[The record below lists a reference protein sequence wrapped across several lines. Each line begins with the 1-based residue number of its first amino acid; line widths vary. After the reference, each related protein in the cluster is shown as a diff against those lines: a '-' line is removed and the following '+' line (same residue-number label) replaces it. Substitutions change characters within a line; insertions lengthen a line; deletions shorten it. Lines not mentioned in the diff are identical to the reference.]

1 VKHEQS
7 PPAST
12 MNHASGPDLVKLIE
26 CERVHAHLPALLA
39 ASFEGAPQES
49 LVARLEPVARSL
61 IRTLAADA
69 LPDQVAK
76 RCTDWLVSEL
86 EQFDTKSLLELVEL
100 ILGGLKATLRSG
112 GGGAT
117 KPHCILPKCLG
128 LLATVD
134 KCCITLKD
142 GSEVHNGAQVVEYA
156 VRGLVKAP
164 WHAST
169 MTGLAETLR
178 EVALEK
184 QALRD
189 VVAKMLRKLEDVELT
204 QLPALVYQLL
214 LLSDAECKPL
224 VLGELNAHFQR
235 LLDGCAAAHAHAH
248 SSQQDMDIV
257 PTALDPEQLQHIQ
270 GTSILHIQFAVKQDQ
285 ALGDAILT
293 MLRTGQMPLGNFSLP
308 LLLSMARIQR
318 FEQPAIA
325 CVKAA
330 IKSSL
335 TRRSWGASSP
345 WLAEIVQQVR
355 EPCVQQLLLDTV
367 RSSASGGWDHLGP
380 SFVSLCAAL
389 LDETKRALSAKSSM
403 TVAEADG
410 ASSTGCERLP
420 VEVQMVALGRQA
432 LLEAFRLQ
440 SMVRADVM
448 ETIFDRIVT
457 GSDAVLHW
465 VSFLQ
470 ELVRTQPMMLLEHV
484 QRLKTLLEYIL
495 HLPPSVAAPM
505 LRSLLPLTRQRPEL
519 RDHLVLLLR
528 KAMFNREE
536 GMRLTAVHGFLLL
549 LQASADDG
557 GGGGGGGEAG
567 GSSDN
572 LQFQLEILGF
582 IRRSFAQQASIRSAL
597 YEGLVPAFR
606 HQPQL
611 REMILELL
619 LSQLRQ
625 YEEDPDDNDGGEGA
639 AAAPDRGTPPLRLD
653 RCMHTVGETPTLT
666 EPLPHLLRAIA
677 LCIRCAEDEV
687 LSQSDDTVSQTGH
700 RDVEPGREY
709 ALPGLDRLRERL
721 QAIVAGFSTC
731 SLGDFQLGGDKVEM
745 TQKKEG
751 GGGGGGAGMYNC
763 ATARLLKATLEA
775 LLEWCVLC
783 ELPSDVAEPM
793 EMEVVATQAS
803 QASLVGTALEQ
814 TMQVF
819 KLFMAVNELIKDKG
833 PKTKKLTPL
842 PDLDFTLGAEACE
855 RVLRAMAGSGGRG
868 RAAHIIRHVLRA
880 VHEQAGA
887 LGTAVELARSGG
899 LGAACAEGLR
909 AVSCAQVLIGQL
921 QAAEVVEGKEALS
934 GRRKEAEAEARE
946 EKKKGGKDTAKGKG
960 KEKADGAKGRGAPPK
975 MGSRL
980 QLVLEALEGVV
991 GALVHDPSLELLAS
1005 ALAPP
1010 PAGEEGAAAA
1020 GLLATFEGRLDV
1032 CRDMLT
1038 ERLLPLAR
1046 RLAACDSHGEAE
1058 VAVRVAAKI
1067 SAVLPGPS
1075 LGGVLEWAGGLCE
1088 EDEVA
1093 SDKLA
1098 RQLLGFYLHLDQRA
1112 HVYGLG
1118 RALSMAQRLHDLVG
1132 DNLSAEEGG
1141 EARMHEGEE
1150 ECALLTEGNAA
1161 SLSQAVLEAVDLDL
1175 GDAERAFSL
1184 LQRARLSASGVKP
1197 AFAPEGEDAADA
1209 AGGGGGGGGAA
1220 QLATLEAAL
1229 CERHGQ
1235 QISVLRCLAKSCVE
1249 GPPALHLMTSVLR
1262 LYRVVGSLFRF
1273 VATPAKP
1280 DISPQLVTMLGQL
1293 SGEQGLGPAVYQ
1305 FISFANAQPWGEG
1318 VTEGKVKREA
1328 AMVPRMIQEME
1339 KFELLVVK
1347 LNKKSGVDL
1356 MCHMKKA
1363 TSRDF
1368 RIKVDEV
1375 VLRAK
1380 KKEREEE
1387 EGEEEEEEEEGGK
1400 KKRAKKSSS
1409 KEGKAKA
1416 SKKSKRKKGS
1426 DDEDEDEE

>member
-1 VKHEQS
+1 
-7 PPAST
+7 
-12 MNHASGPDLVKLIE
+12 MNHATGPDLVKLIE
-26 CERVHAHLPALLA
+26 CERVHAHLPALLVA
-39 ASFEGAPQES
+39 AFEGAPQES
-49 LVARLEPVARSL
+49 LVTRLEPVARSL
-61 IRTLAADA
+61 IRTLAADT

-86 EQFDTKSLLELVEL
+86 EQFETKSLLELVEL
-100 ILGGLKATLRSG
+100 ILLGLKATLRAG

-117 KPHCILPKCLG
+117 KPHRILPKCLG

-142 GSEVHNGAQVVEYA
+142 GSEAHNGAQVVEYA
-156 VRGLVKAP
+156 VRGLIKAP

-169 MTGLAETLR
+169 MTGLAESLR

-189 VVAKMLRKLEDVELT
+189 IVTKMLRKLEDVELT

-235 LLDGCAAAHAHAH
+235 LLDGCARAHAQAH

-285 ALGDAILT
+285 VLGDAILT

-318 FEQPAIA
+318 FEQAAIA

-355 EPCVQQLLLDTV
+355 EPCVQRLLLDTV

-403 TVAEADG
+403 TAAEADG

-470 ELVRTQPMMLLEHV
+470 ELVRTQPMMLLEHL
-484 QRLKTLLEYIL
+484 QRLKTLLEYLL

-549 LQASADDG
+549 LQALLLLAHLPAARCHPLPPPAAFYHPPPSSTIFYHFFSIFYHALPCPTMPSHHPLQASAEG
-557 GGGGGGGEAG
+557 GGGGGGGGGAAG
-567 GSSDN
+567 GSADN

-606 HQPQL
+606 NQPQL

-625 YEEDPDDNDGGEGA
+625 YEEDPDDDNGGGGA
-639 AAAPDRGTPPLRLD
+639 AAPPDRGTPPLRLD
-653 RCMHTVGETPTLT
+653 RCMHTVGDTPTLT

-687 LSQSDDTVSQTGH
+687 LCQTDDTVSQTGL

-731 SLGDFQLGGDKVEM
+731 SLVDFQLGGDKVEM
-745 TQKKEG
+745 TQRKEGG

-793 EMEVVATQAS
+793 EIEMVATQAS

-814 TMQVF
+814 TMQ
-819 KLFMAVNELIKDKG
+819 
-833 PKTKKLTPL
+833 
-842 PDLDFTLGAEACE
+842 
-855 RVLRAMAGSGGRG
+855 
-868 RAAHIIRHVLRA
+868 
-880 VHEQAGA
+880 
-887 LGTAVELARSGG
+887 AR
-899 LGAACAEGLR
+899 
-909 AVSCAQVLIGQL
+909 
-921 QAAEVVEGKEALS
+921 
-934 GRRKEAEAEARE
+934 
-946 EKKKGGKDTAKGKG
+946 
-960 KEKADGAKGRGAPPK
+960 
-975 MGSRL
+975 
-980 QLVLEALEGVV
+980 
-991 GALVHDPSLELLAS
+991 PSHA
-1005 ALAPP
+1005 
-1010 PAGEEGAAAA
+1010 
-1020 GLLATFEGRLDV
+1020 
-1032 CRDMLT
+1032 
-1038 ERLLPLAR
+1038 RLLYMSP
-1046 RLAACDSHGEAE
+1046 H
-1058 VAVRVAAKI
+1058 
-1067 SAVLPGPS
+1067 
-1075 LGGVLEWAGGLCE
+1075 
-1088 EDEVA
+1088 
-1093 SDKLA
+1093 
-1098 RQLLGFYLHLDQRA
+1098 
-1112 HVYGLG
+1112 
-1118 RALSMAQRLHDLVG
+1118 
-1132 DNLSAEEGG
+1132 
-1141 EARMHEGEE
+1141 
-1150 ECALLTEGNAA
+1150 CA
-1161 SLSQAVLEAVDLDL
+1161 
-1175 GDAERAFSL
+1175 
-1184 LQRARLSASGVKP
+1184 
-1197 AFAPEGEDAADA
+1197 
-1209 AGGGGGGGGAA
+1209 
-1220 QLATLEAAL
+1220 
-1229 CERHGQ
+1229 
-1235 QISVLRCLAKSCVE
+1235 
-1249 GPPALHLMTSVLR
+1249 
-1262 LYRVVGSLFRF
+1262 
-1273 VATPAKP
+1273 
-1280 DISPQLVTMLGQL
+1280 
-1293 SGEQGLGPAVYQ
+1293 
-1305 FISFANAQPWGEG
+1305 
-1318 VTEGKVKREA
+1318 
-1328 AMVPRMIQEME
+1328 
-1339 KFELLVVK
+1339 
-1347 LNKKSGVDL
+1347 
-1356 MCHMKKA
+1356 
-1363 TSRDF
+1363 
-1368 RIKVDEV
+1368 
-1375 VLRAK
+1375 
-1380 KKEREEE
+1380 
-1387 EGEEEEEEEEGGK
+1387 
-1400 KKRAKKSSS
+1400 
-1409 KEGKAKA
+1409 
-1416 SKKSKRKKGS
+1416 
-1426 DDEDEDEE
+1426 

>member
-1 VKHEQS
+1 
-7 PPAST
+7 
-12 MNHASGPDLVKLIE
+12 M
-26 CERVHAHLPALLA
+26 
-39 ASFEGAPQES
+39 
-49 LVARLEPVARSL
+49 
-61 IRTLAADA
+61 
-69 LPDQVAK
+69 
-76 RCTDWLVSEL
+76 
-86 EQFDTKSLLELVEL
+86 
-100 ILGGLKATLRSG
+100 
-112 GGGAT
+112 
-117 KPHCILPKCLG
+117 
-128 LLATVD
+128 
-134 KCCITLKD
+134 
-142 GSEVHNGAQVVEYA
+142 
-156 VRGLVKAP
+156 
-164 WHAST
+164 
-169 MTGLAETLR
+169 
-178 EVALEK
+178 
-184 QALRD
+184 
-189 VVAKMLRKLEDVELT
+189 
-204 QLPALVYQLL
+204 
-214 LLSDAECKPL
+214 
-224 VLGELNAHFQR
+224 
-235 LLDGCAAAHAHAH
+235 
-248 SSQQDMDIV
+248 
-257 PTALDPEQLQHIQ
+257 
-270 GTSILHIQFAVKQDQ
+270 
-285 ALGDAILT
+285 
-293 MLRTGQMPLGNFSLP
+293 
-308 LLLSMARIQR
+308 
-318 FEQPAIA
+318 
-325 CVKAA
+325 
-330 IKSSL
+330 
-335 TRRSWGASSP
+335 
-345 WLAEIVQQVR
+345 
-355 EPCVQQLLLDTV
+355 
-367 RSSASGGWDHLGP
+367 
-380 SFVSLCAAL
+380 
-389 LDETKRALSAKSSM
+389 
-403 TVAEADG
+403 
-410 ASSTGCERLP
+410 
-420 VEVQMVALGRQA
+420 
-432 LLEAFRLQ
+432 
-440 SMVRADVM
+440 
-448 ETIFDRIVT
+448 
-457 GSDAVLHW
+457 
-465 VSFLQ
+465 SFLQ

-484 QRLKTLLEYIL
+484 QRLKTLLEYLL

-549 LQASADDG
+549 LQASADG
-557 GGGGGGGEAG
+557 GEGGGGGGGEAG
-567 GSSDN
+567 GSGDN

-606 HQPQL
+606 NQPQL

-625 YEEDPDDNDGGEGA
+625 YEEDPDDGDGGEGA
-639 AAAPDRGTPPLRLD
+639 AAAAADRGTPPLRLD

-687 LSQSDDTVSQTGH
+687 LSQSDDTVSQTGQ

-793 EMEVVATQAS
+793 EIEVVATQAS
-803 QASLVGTALEQ
+803 QASLIGTALEQ

-819 KLFMAVNELIKDKG
+819 KLFMAVNELLKDKG

-855 RVLRAMAGSGGRG
+855 RVLRAMAGSGRG

-887 LGTAVELARSGG
+887 LGAAVELARSGG

-921 QAAEVVEGKEALS
+921 QAAELAEGKEALS

-946 EKKKGGKDTAKGKG
+946 EKRKGGKEAAKGKG

-975 MGSRL
+975 QGSRL
-980 QLVLEALEGVV
+980 QLVLEALEGMV
-991 GALVHDPSLELLAS
+991 GALVRDPSLELLAA

-1010 PAGEEGAAAA
+1010 PAGKEGAAAA
-1020 GLLATFEGRLDV
+1020 GRLATFDGRLDV
-1032 CRDMLT
+1032 CRGMLT

-1075 LGGVLEWAGGLCE
+1075 LGGVLEWAGALCE

-1112 HVYGLG
+1112 HVCGLG

-1132 DNLSAEEGG
+1132 DNLSVEEGG
-1141 EARMHEGEE
+1141 EARMHAGEE

-1197 AFAPEGEDAADA
+1197 ALAPEGDDAAGDGGD
-1209 AGGGGGGGGAA
+1209 GGGGGGGGAA

-1229 CERHGQ
+1229 WERHGQ
-1235 QISVLRCLAKSCVE
+1235 QIAVLRCLAKSCVE

-1262 LYRVVGSLFRF
+1262 LYRAVGGLFRF

-1280 DISPQLVTMLGQL
+1280 AVSPQLVTTLGQL
-1293 SGEQGLGPAVYQ
+1293 AGDQGLGPAVYQ

-1363 TSRDF
+1363 TARDF

-1375 VLRAK
+1375 VLRAQK
-1380 KKEREEE
+1380 KREEE
-1387 EGEEEEEEEEGGK
+1387 EGEEEEDDDDEEERGK

-1409 KEGKAKA
+1409 KEGKARA
-1416 SKKSKRKKGS
+1416 SKKAKRKKGS